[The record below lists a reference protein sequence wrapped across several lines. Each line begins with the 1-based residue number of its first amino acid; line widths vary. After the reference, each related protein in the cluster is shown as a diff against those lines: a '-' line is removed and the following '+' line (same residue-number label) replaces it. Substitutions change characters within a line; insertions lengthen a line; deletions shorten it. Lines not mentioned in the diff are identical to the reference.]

1 MLFWLILGGLIILLG
16 VGIWLE
22 RTSYKWDDWGWIIAI
37 VAGIFLGSVLLVWL
51 CSYAGEISN
60 IIGFKS
66 SVQTVENSRIEELDP
81 IERAAIQQKIIE
93 CNAWLARAQY
103 WNQYFD
109 PMYPDEVMELEP
121 IR

>member
-1 MLFWLILGGLIILLG
+1 MIFWLILGGLIILLG

-22 RTSYKWDDWGWIIAI
+22 RTSYKWDDWGRIIAI
-37 VAGIFLGSVLLVWL
+37 AAGIFLGSVLLVWP
-51 CSYAGEISN
+51 CSYAEEISN

-66 SVQTVENSRIEELDP
+66 ALQTVENSRIEELDP

-93 CNAWLARAQY
+93 CNVWLAQAQY